1 MYLII
6 EFINGEV
13 KEFKEIKEF
22 FFLRRTDENNMYVL
36 FNNNKLQDI
45 KIPMRVIKCF
55 HIKNY

>member
-13 KEFKEIKEF
+13 KEFNAIKEF

-36 FNNNKLQDI
+36 FNNSKLQDI

-55 HIKNY
+55 HIK